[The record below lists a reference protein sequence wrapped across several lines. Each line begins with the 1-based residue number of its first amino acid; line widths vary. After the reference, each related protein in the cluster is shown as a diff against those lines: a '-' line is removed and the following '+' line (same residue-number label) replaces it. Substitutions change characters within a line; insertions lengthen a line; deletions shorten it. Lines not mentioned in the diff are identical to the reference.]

1 MNSDQGTELR
11 SGRIISSS
19 LETPV
24 PTDPDMAQS
33 SANDSDNNETS
44 DISSQLS
51 EIRESY
57 ERKINEL
64 QNEFSQLKDLMMAV
78 ISKTDSENRP
88 STSKGPSKLAHTVG
102 LDMVTG
108 VTETRS
114 TRPTSSFTNFRRYQ
128 EDDSDEE
135 GESTPRSN
143 EERLLN
149 AIETIPQRIKS
160 TTTNTKLLQT
170 HVPNFRCQ
178 KDKFVE
184 FEHLLLNH
192 LSPLANKITEE
203 SKLHFFQSLL
213 RDDAIEYWQSIQ
225 ITPLTTL
232 KDVLDLFRKEFAKE
246 DLKEVARYKWDQARY
261 DPTTETF
268 SDFLKNLKKIAKQAF
283 GEEADKI
290 IKMFLFGKLPVEIQQ
305 ELTMAN
311 KEESSPEEIKTYL
324 MRKYQYQQYVAPPT
338 AIQPFNAVTSSAP
351 ATITTTKP
359 TTTTTTTQ
367 PTERKRFEGQCF
379 YCGKTG
385 HRKTECRARQRDEAN
400 GIKKEDAIPMK
411 KAADPDKP
419 KYNPKLVCQICG
431 YTGHSA
437 RDCRRRVP
445 KESSSA
451 YGKISYTTNS
461 QDDNKAR
468 RQDLKRQQKPMN
480 PIQAITEDDEQLS
493 YSDEDINQGF

>member
-1 MNSDQGTELR
+1 MNQDQGTVLR
-11 SGRIISSS
+11 SGRVIDSSS
-19 LETPV
+19 EIESPA
-24 PTDPDMAQS
+24 DPNMAQS
-33 SANDSDNNETS
+33 NSNDSDTNDSS

-51 EIRESY
+51 EIKESY
-57 ERKINEL
+57 ERRINEL
-64 QNEFSQLKDLMMAV
+64 HQEFSQLKDLMMAIV
-78 ISKTDSENRP
+78 SKNSSESQP
-88 STSKGPSKLAHTVG
+88 SSSKGPSKPAQQQG
-102 LDMVTG
+102 FDMMTG

-114 TRPTSSFTNFRRYQ
+114 TRPTSSFTNFQRYQ
-128 EDDSDEE
+128 DDDTDEE

-170 HVPNFRCQ
+170 HVPNFRGQ
-178 KDKFVE
+178 KDKFVD

-203 SKLHFFQSLL
+203 NKLHFFHSLL
-213 RDDAIEYWQSIQ
+213 RDEAIEYWQSIQ
-225 ITPLTTL
+225 ITPLTSL

-246 DLKEVARYKWDQARY
+246 DLKEMARYKWDQARY
-261 DPTTETF
+261 GPTTETF
-268 SDFLKNLKKIAKQAF
+268 SDFLKNLKKTAKQAL
-283 GEEADKI
+283 GDEADKI
-290 IKMFLFGKLPVEIQQ
+290 IKMFLFGNLPVEIQQ

-324 MRKYQYQQYVAPPT
+324 MRRYQYQQYAAPPT
-338 AIQPFNAVTSSAP
+338 TIQPFNAVNSSIP
-351 ATITTTKP
+351 TNNETTKP
-359 TTTTTTTQ
+359 TTTTTTQ
-367 PTERKRFEGQCF
+367 PTERKLFEGQCF

-385 HRKTECRARQRDEAN
+385 HRKSECRARQRDEAN

-411 KAADPDKP
+411 KATDPNKP

-437 RDCRRRVP
+437 RDCRRRIP

-451 YGKISYTTNS
+451 YGKIPYATNS

-468 RQDLKRQQKPMN
+468 RQDLKRQQRPMN
-480 PIQAITEDDEQLS
+480 PMQAVTDEEEQIS

>member
-1 MNSDQGTELR
+1 MAIVSKNSSESQP
-11 SGRIISSS
+11 SS
-19 LETPV
+19 
-24 PTDPDMAQS
+24 
-33 SANDSDNNETS
+33 
-44 DISSQLS
+44 
-51 EIRESY
+51 
-57 ERKINEL
+57 
-64 QNEFSQLKDLMMAV
+64 
-78 ISKTDSENRP
+78 
-88 STSKGPSKLAHTVG
+88 SKGPSKPAQQHG
-102 LDMVTG
+102 FDMLTG

-114 TRPTSSFTNFRRYQ
+114 TRPSSSFTNFRRYQ
-128 EDDSDEE
+128 DDDTDEE
-135 GESTPRSN
+135 GESTPRSK

-160 TTTNTKLLQT
+160 TTTNTKLLRT
-170 HVPNFRCQ
+170 HVPNFRGQ

-192 LSPLANKITEE
+192 LSSLANKITEE
-203 SKLHFFQSLL
+203 NKLHFFQNFL
-213 RDDAIEYWQSIQ
+213 RDEAIEFWQSIR

-232 KDVLDLFRKEFAKE
+232 EDVLDMFRKELAKE

-268 SDFLKNLKKIAKQAF
+268 NDFLKNLKKTAKQAF
-283 GEEADKI
+283 GEEADRVI
-290 IKMFLFGKLPVEIQQ
+290 RMFLFGKLPVDIQQ
-305 ELTMAN
+305 ELTMSN

-324 MRKYQYQQYVAPPT
+324 MRKYQYQQYAAPPT
-338 AIQPFNAVTSSAP
+338 TIQPFNAVTSSVP
-351 ATITTTKP
+351 TNNETTKP
-359 TTTTTTTQ
+359 ATTTTTQ

-379 YCGKTG
+379 YCENTG

-411 KAADPDKP
+411 KAADPDKS

-437 RDCRRRVP
+437 RDCRRRIP

-451 YGKISYTTNS
+451 YGKIPCATNS

-468 RQDLKRQQKPMN
+468 RQDLKRQQRPMN
-480 PIQAITEDDEQLS
+480 PMQAVTDEEEQIS
-493 YSDEDINQGF
+493 YSDGDINQGF